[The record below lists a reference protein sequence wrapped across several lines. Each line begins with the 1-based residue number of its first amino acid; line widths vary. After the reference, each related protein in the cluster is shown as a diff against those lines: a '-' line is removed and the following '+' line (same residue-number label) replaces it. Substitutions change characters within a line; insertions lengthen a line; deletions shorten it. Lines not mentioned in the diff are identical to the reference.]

1 MIRILLFS
9 LASLALATPALA
21 CKCRVVPY
29 EEALSGVELAIAG
42 SARSV
47 VAIQRDGVTQ
57 LSARV
62 RVHKRLKGPRVGR
75 WVTVFTQGSTAA
87 CGYYF
92 QERRRVVFGLTR
104 APDGRWTTSS
114 CIMNSLNQER

>member
-9 LASLALATPALA
+9 LASVVLSAPALA
-21 CKCRVVPY
+21 CKCAVRPY
-29 EEALSGVELAIAG
+29 EEALAGAEAAVEG
-42 SARSV
+42 TVRSI
-47 VAIQRDGVTQ
+47 VANQREGMTQ

-62 RVHKRLKGPRVGR
+62 RIHKRIKGPRLGR
-75 WVTVFTQGSTAA
+75 WVTVWTQGSSAA

-92 QERRRVVFGLTR
+92 QEGQRVTFGLNR
-104 APDGRWTTSS
+104 APDGRWTTNS